1 MFQLEP
7 SRELE
12 KCEQTEHAL
21 TGSET
26 SSQPADEER
35 REEVV
40 VASTACSASHQEG
53 QLYTQSA
60 GGHTRLVLV
69 LLTSF
74 SRRITK
80 EIIF

>member
-40 VASTACSASHQEG
+40 VASTACPASHQEG
-53 QLYTQSA
+53 QLYAQSA
-60 GGHTRLVLV
+60 GGTHTSSTCIAHVF
-69 LLTSF
+69 LLYISP
-74 SRRITK
+74 RK
-80 EIIF
+80 